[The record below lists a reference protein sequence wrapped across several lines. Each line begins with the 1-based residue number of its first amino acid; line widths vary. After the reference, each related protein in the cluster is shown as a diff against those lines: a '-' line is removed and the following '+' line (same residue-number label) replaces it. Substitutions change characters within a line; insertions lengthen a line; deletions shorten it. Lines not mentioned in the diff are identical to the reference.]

1 MSLREEAD
9 ARVRRVRLPPLSVHG
24 SGPDRRDHEKPPT
37 RDEATLSRE
46 TESNDFI
53 SMLMF
58 EPHYTSRL
66 IEIGENDVASR
77 LVELRTFLGQP
88 SVPAISAV

>member
-1 MSLREEAD
+1 
-9 ARVRRVRLPPLSVHG
+9 
-24 SGPDRRDHEKPPT
+24 
-37 RDEATLSRE
+37 
-46 TESNDFI
+46 
-53 SMLMF
+53 MLMF

-77 LVELRTFLGQP
+77 LDELRTFLGQP